1 MSSSP
6 MWMTVEPKLGFTQL
20 LLVSPGPGTLLK
32 ARLAPTPRRPGG
44 LSALLEALA
53 TWQGQNLTAVV
64 DADAED
70 VERHP
75 EAWAR
80 LVGEARGLA
89 HVNVEWSSPATWP
102 RRRFFEGMGD
112 FSSAR
117 RLLGRSALGVTT

>member
-1 MSSSP
+1 M
-6 MWMTVEPKLGFTQL
+6 
-20 LLVSPGPGTLLK
+20 
-32 ARLAPTPRRPGG
+32 PRRPGG

-53 TWQGQNLTAVV
+53 TWQGQNLSAVI

-80 LVGEARGLA
+80 LVGEAHGLA
-89 HVNVEWSSPATWP
+89 HVSVEWSSPALAPWK
-102 RRRFFEGMGD
+102 RARFFEGMGD

-117 RLLGRSALGVTT
+117 RLLGRNALGVVP